1 MFCSLRLLQ
10 RVFVFPEWGL
20 YVFEIL
26 GPGASIE
33 GLSGFHY
40 NTCCMYVC
48 VYVCK
53 YARMYVRMYVC
64 MSLCL
69 YVCMRVHTYVYTA
82 GIPGVAVLVCA
93 RTKGARSDGMSTYPY
108 TWPSKLR
115 VGDVSRKSPPGQ
127 KFRHAAYNIDVC
139 RGEAESPKTR
149 FTWPAWRSNYFPGI
163 NLYYYIVS
171 GGELCGVVLGVY
183 GGKGV
188 NMW

>member
-1 MFCSLRLLQ
+1 
-10 RVFVFPEWGL
+10 
-20 YVFEIL
+20 
-26 GPGASIE
+26 
-33 GLSGFHY
+33 
-40 NTCCMYVC
+40 
-48 VYVCK
+48 
-53 YARMYVRMYVC
+53 
-64 MSLCL
+64 MS
-69 YVCMRVHTYVYTA
+69 RKSA
-82 GIPGVAVLVCA
+82 GIPGVAVLVCQRA
-93 RTKGARSDGMSTYPY
+93 FRVLQSWSVREKEEPGAMGCALIPY